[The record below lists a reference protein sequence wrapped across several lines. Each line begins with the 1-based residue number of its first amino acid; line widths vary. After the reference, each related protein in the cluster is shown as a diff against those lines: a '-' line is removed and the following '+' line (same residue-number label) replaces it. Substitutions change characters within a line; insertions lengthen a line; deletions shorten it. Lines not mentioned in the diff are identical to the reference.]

1 MNKIS
6 TEELFKIA
14 YNHLQNK
21 NYSKSIELFNK
32 ILTHFPENL
41 SVLRN
46 LLHAYAFSGDF
57 HNAENTI
64 KKVLKL
70 NEKEPY
76 VYQFYASILKNQDK
90 IDEMI
95 NLIEEGL
102 KKNLMNPKWK
112 YQKELLFPVVVKDNS
127 EIDKFRVKIS
137 NCYDQIL
144 ENNEKLDYD
153 NDQIIQTPHYESS
166 YNQHDNL
173 ELNIKSVKA
182 LRKIYKELN
191 ENCINEENKNK
202 KIKIGFVSEFF
213 TNHTIGRLFK
223 NIIFS
228 LDRNKFDIFIFHSS
242 RTKAGNI
249 YDEFI
254 EKEKNGFLK
263 NIRLPKKLMEKIE
276 IFKREKFDI
285 LFYPD
290 IGMSIEMYY
299 LSLIRL
305 AKYQIMSWGHPE
317 TTGSESID
325 YFLCSKS
332 LITNETSKSYSEKL
346 LLMDH
351 LPMIYEMPNVI
362 RKLNDKDLS
371 KKNIYSCPQT
381 MFKFHP
387 DFDHLLAKI
396 LEKDKK
402 GILYLIK
409 DSNKIYYQKLI
420 NRFKKIKNFD
430 LDRVI
435 FIDTQ
440 KRDDYINHLGTS
452 SVLLDPLYF
461 GAGNSFHESMV
472 YGTPTVTMPTKFI
485 KSRIVSAAYI
495 QMEIDN
501 PPIVKDKKEYIE
513 MAVDI
518 ANKKDLLEIKKYYQN
533 KAKKKLF
540 NTLKAGEEFNHLL
553 QNLNWWF
560 FKTIDCIL

>member
-6 TEELFKIA
+6 TEELFQIA

-21 NYSKSIELFNK
+21 NYIKSIELFNK

-57 HNAENTI
+57 RNAENTI

-76 VYQFYASILKNQDK
+76 AYQFYASILKNQDK

-95 NLIEEGL
+95 NLIEEGID
-102 KKNLMNPKWK
+102 KNLMDPKWK
-112 YQKELLFPVVVKDNS
+112 YQKELLFPVVVKDNQ
-127 EIDKFRVKIS
+127 EIDKFRGKIS
-137 NCYDQIL
+137 KCYDQIL
-144 ENNEKLDYD
+144 ENNEQLNYD

-191 ENCINEENKNK
+191 ENCITENKENER
-202 KIKIGFVSEFF
+202 IKIGFVSEFF
-213 TNHTIGRLFK
+213 TNHTIGKLFK

-228 LDRNKFDIFIFHSS
+228 LDQTKFDIFVLHSKK
-242 RTKAGNI
+242 TKVSDLFN
-249 YDEFI
+249 EFI
-254 EKEKNGFLK
+254 EKEKNNFLK
-263 NIRLPKKLMEKIE
+263 NIRLPERLNEKINF
-276 IFKREKFDI
+276 FKKEKFNI

-290 IGMSIEMYY
+290 IGMSVEMYF

-325 YFLCSKS
+325 FFLCSKS
-332 LITNETSKSYSEKL
+332 LITDETSKSYSEKL

-351 LPMIYEMPNVI
+351 LPMIYEMPKI
-362 RKLNDKDLS
+362 QHRIKDTELS

-387 DFDHLLAKI
+387 DFDHILAEI
-396 LEKDKK
+396 LKKDKR

-409 DSNKIYYQKLI
+409 DNNKIYYNKLI
-420 NRFKKIKNFD
+420 ERFKKIENFD
-430 LDRVI
+430 LERVI
-435 FIDTQ
+435 FLDPLT
-440 KRDDYINHLGTS
+440 RDDYINHLGTS

-485 KSRIVSAAYI
+485 KSRIVCAAYI
-495 QMEIDN
+495 QMEIN
-501 PPIVKDKKEYIE
+501 NSPVVKTKNEYIE
-513 MAVDI
+513 LAVEI
-518 ANKKDLLEIKKYYQN
+518 ANSENLLEIKKYYQTR
-533 KAKKKLF
+533 AKEKLF
-540 NTLKAGEEFNHLL
+540 NTSKAGEEFNKILL
-553 QNLNWWF
+553 KLN
-560 FKTIDCIL
+560 

>member
-21 NYSKSIELFNK
+21 DYSKSIELFNK
-32 ILTHFPENL
+32 ILAHFPENL

-57 HNAENTI
+57 QNAENTI

-76 VYQFYASILKNQDK
+76 AYQFYASILKNQDK

-112 YQKELLFPVVVKDNS
+112 YQKELLFPVVVKDS
-127 EIDKFRVKIS
+127 DEIDKFRVKIN

-144 ENNEKLDYD
+144 ENSEQLDYD
-153 NDQIIQTPHYESS
+153 NDQVIQTPQYENS

-182 LRKIYKELN
+182 LRKIYRELN
-191 ENCINEENKNK
+191 ENFVVEKKENE
-202 KIKIGFVSEFF
+202 KIKIGFISEFF
-213 TNHTIGRLFK
+213 TNHTIGKLFK

-228 LDRNKFDIFIFHSS
+228 LDQSKFNIFILHSKK
-242 RTKAGNI
+242 TKVSDLFN
-249 YDEFI
+249 EFI

-263 NIRLPKKLMEKIE
+263 NIRLPEKLIEKIHF
-276 IFKREKFDI
+276 FKNEKFNI

-305 AKYQIMSWGHPE
+305 AKHQIMSWGHPE

-325 YFLCSKS
+325 FFLCSKS

-346 LLMDH
+346 LLMNH
-351 LPMIYEMPNVI
+351 LPMIYEVPKI
-362 RKLNDKDLS
+362 KKKIDDTELS

-381 MFKFHP
+381 IFKFHP
-387 DFDHLLAKI
+387 EFDYILAEI
-396 LEKDKK
+396 LKKDKK
-402 GILYLIK
+402 GVLYLIK
-409 DSNKIYYQKLI
+409 DNNKIYFNKLI
-420 NRFKKIKNFD
+420 ERFKKIKFFD

-435 FIDTQ
+435 FLDPLS
-440 KRDDYINHLGTS
+440 RDNYINHLGTS

-472 YGTPTVTMPTKFI
+472 YGTPTVTLPTKFI
-485 KSRIVSAAYI
+485 KSRIVTAAYI

-501 PPIVKDKKEYIE
+501 PPIVKNKNEYVELAIN
-513 MAVDI
+513 I
-518 ANKKDLLEIKKYYQN
+518 ANKENLLEIKKYYQK
-533 KAKKKLF
+533 KAIEKLF
-540 NTLKAGEEFNHLL
+540 NTAKAGEEFNQVLL
-553 QNLNWWF
+553 NL
-560 FKTIDCIL
+560 D

>member
-6 TEELFKIA
+6 TEELFQIA

-21 NYSKSIELFNK
+21 NYIKSIELFNK

-57 HNAENTI
+57 RNAENTI

-76 VYQFYASILKNQDK
+76 AYQFYASILKNQDK

-95 NLIEEGL
+95 NLIEEGIN
-102 KKNLMNPKWK
+102 KNLLDPKWK
-112 YQKELLFPVVVKDNS
+112 YQKELLFPVVVKDNQ
-127 EIDKFRVKIS
+127 EIDKFRGKIS
-137 NCYDQIL
+137 KCYDQIL
-144 ENNEKLDYD
+144 ENNEQLNYD

-191 ENCINEENKNK
+191 ENCITENKENER
-202 KIKIGFVSEFF
+202 IKIGFVSEFF
-213 TNHTIGRLFK
+213 TNHTIGKLFK

-228 LDRNKFDIFIFHSS
+228 LDQTKFDIFVLHSKKTKVSDIF
-242 RTKAGNI
+242 N
-249 YDEFI
+249 EFI
-254 EKEKNGFLK
+254 EKEKNNFLK
-263 NIRLPKKLMEKIE
+263 NIRLPEKLNEKINF
-276 IFKREKFDI
+276 FKKEKFNI

-290 IGMSIEMYY
+290 IGMSVEMYF

-325 YFLCSKS
+325 FFLCSKS
-332 LITNETSKSYSEKL
+332 LITDETSKSYSEKL
-346 LLMDH
+346 LLMDY
-351 LPMIYEMPNVI
+351 LPMIYEMPKI
-362 RKLNDKDLS
+362 QHRIKDTELS

-387 DFDHLLAKI
+387 DFDHILAEI
-396 LEKDKK
+396 LKKDKR
-402 GILYLIK
+402 GVLYLIK
-409 DSNKIYYQKLI
+409 DNNKIYYNKLI
-420 NRFKKIKNFD
+420 ERFKKIENFD
-430 LDRVI
+430 LERVI
-435 FIDTQ
+435 FLDPLT
-440 KRDDYINHLGTS
+440 RDDYINHLGTS

-495 QMEIDN
+495 QMEIN
-501 PPIVKDKKEYIE
+501 NSPVVKTKNEYIE
-513 MAVDI
+513 LAVDI
-518 ANKKDLLEIKKYYQN
+518 ANSENLLEIKKYYQTR
-533 KAKKKLF
+533 AKEKLF
-540 NTLKAGEEFNHLL
+540 NTSKAGEEFNKILL
-553 QNLNWWF
+553 KLN
-560 FKTIDCIL
+560 

>member
-14 YNHLQNK
+14 YNHLQSK
-21 NYSKSIELFNK
+21 NYNKSIELFNK
-32 ILTHFPENL
+32 ILKNYPENL

-70 NEKEPY
+70 NDKEPY

-553 QNLNWWF
+553 QNLN
-560 FKTIDCIL
+560 

>member
-1 MNKIS
+1 VNKIS

-14 YNHLQNK
+14 YGHLQNK

-32 ILTHFPENL
+32 ILGHFPENL

-57 HNAENTI
+57 QNAENTI

-76 VYQFYASILKNQDK
+76 VYQFYASILKSQDK

-102 KKNLMNPKWK
+102 SKNLMNPKWK
-112 YQKELLFPVVVKDNS
+112 YQKELLFPVVVKDNN
-127 EIDKFRVKIS
+127 EIDKFRVKIN

-144 ENNEKLDYD
+144 ENSEQLDYD
-153 NDQIIQTPHYESS
+153 NDQVIQTPHYESS

-173 ELNIKSVKA
+173 KLNIKSVKA
-182 LRKIYKELN
+182 LRKIYRELN
-191 ENCINEENKNK
+191 ENCVVEKKENE
-202 KIKIGFVSEFF
+202 KIKIGFISEFF
-213 TNHTIGRLFK
+213 TDHTIGKLFK

-228 LDRNKFDIFIFHSS
+228 LDQSKFNIFILHSKK
-242 RTKAGNI
+242 TKVSDLFN
-249 YDEFI
+249 EFI
-254 EKEKNGFLK
+254 NKEKNGILK
-263 NIRLPKKLMEKIE
+263 NIRLPEKLNEKINF
-276 IFKREKFDI
+276 FKNEKFNI

-305 AKYQIMSWGHPE
+305 AKHQIMSWGHPE

-325 YFLCSKS
+325 FFLCSKS
-332 LITNETSKSYSEKL
+332 LITDETSKSYSEKL
-346 LLMDH
+346 LLMNH
-351 LPMIYEMPNVI
+351 LPMIYEVPKI
-362 RKLNDKDLS
+362 KQKIDDTELS

-387 DFDHLLAKI
+387 DFDHILAEI
-396 LEKDKK
+396 LKKDKK
-402 GILYLIK
+402 GVLYLIK
-409 DSNKIYYQKLI
+409 DNNKIYFNKLI
-420 NRFKKIKNFD
+420 ERFKKINFFD

-435 FIDTQ
+435 FLDPLI
-440 KRDDYINHLGTS
+440 RDNYINHLGTS

-501 PPIVKDKKEYIE
+501 PPIVKNKNEYVELAIE
-513 MAVDI
+513 I
-518 ANKKDLLEIKKYYQN
+518 ANKENLLEIKKYYQK
-533 KAKKKLF
+533 KAMEKLF
-540 NTLKAGEEFNHLL
+540 NTAKAGEEFNQILL
-553 QNLNWWF
+553 NL
-560 FKTIDCIL
+560 D

>member
-32 ILTHFPENL
+32 ILAHFPENL

-64 KKVLKL
+64 KKVLRL

-102 KKNLMNPKWK
+102 SKNLMNPKWR
-112 YQKELLFPVVVKDNS
+112 YQKELLFPVIVKDNN
-127 EIDKFRVKIS
+127 EIDKFRKKIN
-137 NCYDQIL
+137 NCYDQII
-144 ENNEKLDYD
+144 ENSEQLNYD

-409 DSNKIYYQKLI
+409 DSNKVYYRKLMD
-420 NRFKKIKNFD
+420 RFKKIENFD
-430 LDRVI
+430 LDRVV
-435 FIDTQ
+435 FINAQ

-472 YGTPTVTMPTKFI
+472 YGTPTVTMPTKLI

-518 ANKKDLLEIKKYYQN
+518 ANKKDLLEIKKYYQS

-540 NTLKAGEEFNHLL
+540 NTLKAGEEFNQLL
-553 QNLNWWF
+553 QNLN
-560 FKTIDCIL
+560 

>member
-32 ILTHFPENL
+32 ILNHFPENL

-57 HNAENTI
+57 HKAEITI

-102 KKNLMNPKWK
+102 SKNLMNPKWK
-112 YQKELLFPVVVKDNS
+112 YQKELLFPVVVKDND
-127 EIDKFRVKIS
+127 EIDKFRIKIS

-144 ENNEKLDYD
+144 ENSEQLNYD

-553 QNLNWWF
+553 QNLN
-560 FKTIDCIL
+560 

>member
-6 TEELFKIA
+6 TEELFQIA

-21 NYSKSIELFNK
+21 NYIKSIELFNK

-57 HNAENTI
+57 RNAENTI

-76 VYQFYASILKNQDK
+76 AYQFYASILKNQDK

-95 NLIEEGL
+95 NLIEEGID
-102 KKNLMNPKWK
+102 KNLMDPKWK
-112 YQKELLFPVVVKDNS
+112 YQKELLFPVVVKDNQ
-127 EIDKFRVKIS
+127 EIDKFRGKIS
-137 NCYDQIL
+137 KCYDQIL
-144 ENNEKLDYD
+144 ENNEQLNYD

-191 ENCINEENKNK
+191 ENCITENKENER
-202 KIKIGFVSEFF
+202 IKIGFVSEFF
-213 TNHTIGRLFK
+213 TNHTIGKLFK

-228 LDRNKFDIFIFHSS
+228 LDQTKFDIFVLHSKK
-242 RTKAGNI
+242 TKVSDLFN
-249 YDEFI
+249 EFI
-254 EKEKNGFLK
+254 EKEKNNFLK
-263 NIRLPKKLMEKIE
+263 NIRLPERLNEKINF
-276 IFKREKFDI
+276 FKKEKFNI

-290 IGMSIEMYY
+290 IGMSVEMYF

-325 YFLCSKS
+325 FFLCSKS
-332 LITNETSKSYSEKL
+332 LITDETSKSYSEKL
-346 LLMDH
+346 LLMDY
-351 LPMIYEMPNVI
+351 LPMIYEMPKI
-362 RKLNDKDLS
+362 QHRIKDTELS

-387 DFDHLLAKI
+387 DFDHILAEI
-396 LEKDKK
+396 LKKDKR
-402 GILYLIK
+402 GVLYLIK
-409 DSNKIYYQKLI
+409 DNNKIYYNKLI
-420 NRFKKIKNFD
+420 ERFKKIENFD
-430 LDRVI
+430 LERVI
-435 FIDTQ
+435 FLDPLT
-440 KRDDYINHLGTS
+440 RDDYINHLGTS

-495 QMEIDN
+495 QMEIN
-501 PPIVKDKKEYIE
+501 NSPVVKTKNEYIE
-513 MAVDI
+513 LAVDI
-518 ANKKDLLEIKKYYQN
+518 ANSENLLEIKKYYQTR
-533 KAKKKLF
+533 AKEKLF
-540 NTLKAGEEFNHLL
+540 NTSKAGEEFNKILL
-553 QNLNWWF
+553 KLN
-560 FKTIDCIL
+560 

>member
-1 MNKIS
+1 MKKIS

-14 YNHLQNK
+14 YSHLQNK

-32 ILTHFPENL
+32 ILTHYPENL

-57 HNAENTI
+57 NNAENTI
-64 KKVLKL
+64 KKVIKI
-70 NEKEPY
+70 NEKEPN
-76 VYQFYASILKNQDK
+76 VYQFYASILKSQDK

-102 KKNLMNPKWK
+102 NKNLMNSKWK
-112 YQKELLFPVVVKDNS
+112 YQKELLFPVVVKDNQ
-127 EIDKFRVKIS
+127 EINKFREKIN

-144 ENNEKLDYD
+144 ENNEQLNYD

-173 ELNIKSVKA
+173 DLNIKSVKA

-191 ENCINEENKNK
+191 ENFVTEKNENE
-202 KIKIGFVSEFF
+202 KIKIGFISEFF
-213 TNHTIGRLFK
+213 TNHTIGKLFK

-228 LDRNKFDIFIFHSS
+228 LDQTKFDIFILHSKK
-242 RTKAGNI
+242 TKAGNI
-249 YDEFI
+249 FNEFI
-254 EKEKNGFLK
+254 EKEKNCFLK
-263 NIRLPKKLMEKIE
+263 NVRLPEKLSEKINF
-276 IFKREKFDI
+276 FKKEKFNI

-332 LITNETSKSYSEKL
+332 LITEETSKSYSEKL

-351 LPMIYEMPNVI
+351 LPMIYEIP
-362 RKLNDKDLS
+362 KLQNKINDNELS
-371 KKNIYSCPQT
+371 KNNIYSCPQT
-381 MFKFHP
+381 IFKFHP
-387 DFDHLLAKI
+387 DFDYILAEI
-396 LEKDKK
+396 LKRDKK
-402 GILYLIK
+402 GVLYLIK
-409 DSNKIYYQKLI
+409 DNNKIYYNKLI
-420 NRFKKIKNFD
+420 ERFKKIENFD
-430 LDRVI
+430 LERVI
-435 FIDTQ
+435 FLDPLS
-440 KRDDYINHLGTS
+440 RDNYINHLGTS

-472 YGTPTVTMPTKFI
+472 YGTPTVTLPTKFI

-495 QMEIDN
+495 QMEIES
-501 PPIVKDKKEYIE
+501 PPIVKNKNEYVE
-513 MAVDI
+513 LATEI
-518 ANKKDLLEIKKYYQN
+518 ANKKNLLDTKKYYQI
-533 KAKKKLF
+533 KARKKLF
-540 NTLKAGEEFNHLL
+540 NTFKAGEEFNQVLL
-553 QNLNWWF
+553 NLN
-560 FKTIDCIL
+560 